1 MKPLVPMR
9 DALADE
15 LLFGSLLSGDSWR
28 VWRILLIAIMGEQ
41 LTPDEREVFRAL
53 TQREHEP
60 GQPVEE
66 FWAVVGRRGGKTRAM
81 SVLSAYLAALCDWS
95 DVLVPGERG
104 RLIYSAYNQ
113 KQASVALGYATA
125 LFTELPLFAQLVEDV
140 SKETISLTNGIDLE
154 VRAATWRGLRSITAI
169 GAIFDEL
176 AFFFSDEFSANA
188 DREILNALR
197 PALATTGGPLI
208 AITSPFGR
216 QGEVF
221 KAVEQYHR
229 PDADPLILV
238 ARGAS
243 RDFNPSLPQSVI
255 DRALERDP
263 VSARSEYLG
272 EFRDTEAAFI
282 DLQTVTACIAAG
294 VEARPPRRN
303 AATGQPFTYWA
314 FCDPSGGRTDP
325 MTLCIAHDETRR
337 TKDAPLADR
346 KDREVVV
353 IDFVSAIKPPF
364 RSEHAV
370 MDFAAAL
377 KSYGISS
384 VTGDNFAAQWVV
396 DAFQRHGIRYMR
408 SRLNRSE
415 LYLNFLPM
423 LTDKSVSLLDQGG
436 LVSELTGLQR
446 RVTTGGR
453 EAVDHKSGAHDDI
466 ANAVAGAA
474 VLVAQKRRRGR
485 TTLSTWD
492 AY

>member
-1 MKPLVPMR
+1 MKPLVTMR
-9 DALADE
+9 EALDDPE
-15 LLFGSLLSGDSWR
+15 LFGTILDGPSWH
-28 VWRILLIAIMGEQ
+28 VWRILLIAMMGEP
-41 LTPDEREVFRAL
+41 LTEDERDTFRVL
-53 TQREHEP
+53 TKRDYEP

-66 FWAVVGRRGGKTRAM
+66 FWGIVGRRGGKTRAM

-140 SKETISLTNGIDLE
+140 SKETISLTNRIDLE

-176 AFFFSDEFSANA
+176 AFFHSDEFSANA

-208 AITSPFGR
+208 AISSPFGKH
-216 QGEVF
+216 GEVYR
-221 KAVEQYHR
+221 AVENYHT

-243 RDFNPSLPQSVI
+243 RDFNPSLPQRVV

-282 DLQTVTACIAAG
+282 DAQTVAACIAAG

-303 AATGQPFTYWA
+303 AATSEPIIYHA
-314 FCDPSGGRTDP
+314 FVDPSGGRSDA
-325 MTLCIAHDETRR
+325 MTLAIGHDERR
-337 TKDAPLADR
+337 RSNLGPLAER
-346 KDREVVV
+346 KERDV
-353 IDFVSAIKPPF
+353 IVLDCVIEKKPPF
-364 RSEHAV
+364 RPEHVV

-377 KSYGISS
+377 QSYGIGS

-415 LYLNFLPM
+415 LYLNFLPL
-423 LTDKSVSLLDQGG
+423 LTDRSVELLDHPG
-436 LVSELTGLQR
+436 LADELTGLQR
-446 RVTTGGR
+446 RVTSGGR
-453 EAVDHKSGAHDDI
+453 EAVDHKSGGHDDI
-466 ANAVAGAA
+466 ANAVAGACT
-474 VLVAQKRRRGR
+474 LVAMKRRRGK
-485 TTLSTWD
+485 TTVKVMDRW
-492 AY
+492 